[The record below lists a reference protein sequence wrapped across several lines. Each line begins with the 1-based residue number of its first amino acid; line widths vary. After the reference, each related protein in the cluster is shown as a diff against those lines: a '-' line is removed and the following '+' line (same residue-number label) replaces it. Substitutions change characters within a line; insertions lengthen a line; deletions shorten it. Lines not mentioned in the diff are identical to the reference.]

1 MPVADKRPLR
11 IALTGSI
18 AMGKSTVSQMIR
30 DEGVPVFD
38 ADATVH
44 ELYTKG
50 GRAVPMIAKHFP
62 DAIVDDA
69 VERTKLSALVLN
81 DHDAIRLL
89 ENIVHPLVHD
99 EQRRF
104 LETAARTGAA
114 LVVFDIPLLY
124 EGDRANEFDAV
135 IVVSA
140 PAAVQR
146 ERALAR
152 PGMTREKFEAILAR
166 QVPDQEKRRR
176 ADFVVSTGVSLED
189 TRVAVK
195 KVISELRRRA
205 EQQAGNS

>member
-1 MPVADKRPLR
+1 
-11 IALTGSI
+11 
-18 AMGKSTVSQMIR
+18 MGKSTVSQMIR

-50 GRAVPMIAKHFP
+50 GRAVPMIANHFP

-69 VERTKLSALVLN
+69 VERTRLSALVLN

-104 LETAARTGAA
+104 LEAAERTGAA

-152 PGMTREKFEAILAR
+152 PGMSREKFEAILAR

-195 KVISELRRRA
+195 KVMSELRRRA

>member
-1 MPVADKRPLR
+1 LPVADKRPLR

>member
-1 MPVADKRPLR
+1 
-11 IALTGSI
+11 
-18 AMGKSTVSQMIR
+18 MGKSTVSQMIR